1 MDIFKFFTKKSNLSH
16 QSDNGEV
23 DNKRNHR
30 LANPKKKTK
39 KLRPI
44 IIKLLCHNF
53 RWRIFLKQKET

>member
-30 LANPKKKTK
+30 LANPKKK
-39 KLRPI
+39 
-44 IIKLLCHNF
+44 
-53 RWRIFLKQKET
+53 QKNLDQ